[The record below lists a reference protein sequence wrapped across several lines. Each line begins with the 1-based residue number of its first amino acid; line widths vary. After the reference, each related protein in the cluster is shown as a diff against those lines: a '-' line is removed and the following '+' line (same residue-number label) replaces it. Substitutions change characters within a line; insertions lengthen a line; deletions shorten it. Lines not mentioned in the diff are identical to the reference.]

1 MSWTQRA
8 NPYDAFAQE
17 ATQTPLAVTFPQW
30 MLNIWEVTHDHPEG
44 RWYLEP
50 NARCLRQRASLRI
63 VFAPLDLPRRDALS
77 QFVELFNIL
86 NIPRDFTQE
95 RLQSVSHSFGRST
108 DAHGSSSWFHF
119 LCKNIDIK
127 QTPGNA
133 PEIDNRAATMGYHI
147 STLPQ
152 ADYSWHRAGFFLRV
166 DNDGCIT
173 LVCFGVMQKVRER
186 INEFVA
192 AKAWQHVATDPYILF
207 DLVFEALYFEVDN
220 TVWKMNTVFGPLEH
234 LILEYANSKNIR
246 KMSSKV
252 PFSAMHN
259 CAKHIIHIAEAID
272 SCIMLVDATLHNVG
286 NHQHTEQT
294 TLREPIIKQLRETL
308 QYRRSLFMSS
318 QLRLTSLQ
326 KRIDNAI
333 TLSFNLVTQQD
344 SMVMIQDSNSM
355 KVIAAITMIFL
366 PTTGVATVVG
376 SQLFTS
382 EILKDGTNWDVRLT
396 PLFWTMLWISIPL
409 TVFVVLLA
417 IIWHWWVHTESP
429 TGEVVQVVKRAATFS
444 SSGTRTPPNG
454 NAK

>member
-1 MSWTQRA
+1 M
-8 NPYDAFAQE
+8 
-17 ATQTPLAVTFPQW
+17 
-30 MLNIWEVTHDHPEG
+30 
-44 RWYLEP
+44 
-50 NARCLRQRASLRI
+50 RASLRI

-86 NIPRDFTQE
+86 NIPSDFTKE

-166 DNDGCIT
+166 DNNGCIT

-220 TVWKMNTVFGPLEH
+220 T

-286 NHQHTEQT
+286 NHQHPEQP

-318 QLRLTSLQ
+318 QLRLSSLQ

-382 EILKDGTNWDVRLT
+382 EILKDGTTWDVRLT
-396 PLFWTMLWISIPL
+396 PLFWTMWWISIPL

>member
-1 MSWTQRA
+1 M
-8 NPYDAFAQE
+8 
-17 ATQTPLAVTFPQW
+17 
-30 MLNIWEVTHDHPEG
+30 
-44 RWYLEP
+44 
-50 NARCLRQRASLRI
+50 
-63 VFAPLDLPRRDALS
+63 
-77 QFVELFNIL
+77 
-86 NIPRDFTQE
+86 
-95 RLQSVSHSFGRST
+95 
-108 DAHGSSSWFHF
+108 
-119 LCKNIDIK
+119 
-127 QTPGNA
+127 
-133 PEIDNRAATMGYHI
+133 
-147 STLPQ
+147 
-152 ADYSWHRAGFFLRV
+152 
-166 DNDGCIT
+166 
-173 LVCFGVMQKVRER
+173 
-186 INEFVA
+186 
-192 AKAWQHVATDPYILF
+192 
-207 DLVFEALYFEVDN
+207 
-220 TVWKMNTVFGPLEH
+220 
-234 LILEYANSKNIR
+234 ILEYANSKNIR

-286 NHQHTEQT
+286 NHQHPEQP

-318 QLRLTSLQ
+318 QLRLSSLQ

-382 EILKDGTNWDVRLT
+382 EILKDGTTWDVRLT
-396 PLFWTMLWISIPL
+396 PLFWTMWWISIPL

>member
-1 MSWTQRA
+1 MSWTLKS
-8 NPYDAFAQE
+8 NPYDAFVQE
-17 ATQTPLAVTFPQW
+17 ATQTPLAVAFPQW

-86 NIPRDFTQE
+86 NVPSDFTKE

-166 DNDGCIT
+166 DNNGCVT

-207 DLVFEALYFEVDN
+207 DLVLEALYFEVDN

-286 NHQHTEQT
+286 NHQHSEQT

-308 QYRRSLFMSS
+308 EYRRSLFTSS
-318 QLRLTSLQ
+318 QLRLSSLQ

-382 EILKDGTNWDVRLT
+382 EILKDGTSWDVRLT

>member
-1 MSWTQRA
+1 
-8 NPYDAFAQE
+8 
-17 ATQTPLAVTFPQW
+17 
-30 MLNIWEVTHDHPEG
+30 
-44 RWYLEP
+44 
-50 NARCLRQRASLRI
+50 
-63 VFAPLDLPRRDALS
+63 
-77 QFVELFNIL
+77 
-86 NIPRDFTQE
+86 
-95 RLQSVSHSFGRST
+95 
-108 DAHGSSSWFHF
+108 
-119 LCKNIDIK
+119 
-127 QTPGNA
+127 
-133 PEIDNRAATMGYHI
+133 
-147 STLPQ
+147 
-152 ADYSWHRAGFFLRV
+152 
-166 DNDGCIT
+166 
-173 LVCFGVMQKVRER
+173 
-186 INEFVA
+186 
-192 AKAWQHVATDPYILF
+192 
-207 DLVFEALYFEVDN
+207 
-220 TVWKMNTVFGPLEH
+220 
-234 LILEYANSKNIR
+234 
-246 KMSSKV
+246 MSSKV

-286 NHQHTEQT
+286 NHQHPEQP

-318 QLRLTSLQ
+318 QLRLSSLQ

-382 EILKDGTNWDVRLT
+382 EILKDGTTWDVRLT
-396 PLFWTMLWISIPL
+396 PLFWTMWWISIPL